1 MLAYNQIV
9 KRDIH
14 DWDVDSPPALATT
27 RAGRMIVASS
37 NKDGLLS
44 VLERSR
50 VKRGETPAD
59 LTSPLPLLYQ
69 VPTTTRTNVDVPMSR
84 TEKVRFCPGITGGTE
99 WNGAAYDPRNN
110 TLYAGAVDWCVSLMI
125 QPAGAPIP
133 AAGETWLGAATPQA
147 EMFDSVSK
155 ASGWVTAVDADN
167 GSVRWKYHAPSPIL
181 AGVTPTASGL
191 VFTADM
197 RGNVYAFDS
206 ANGTILWKHDT
217 GQSTGGGVITYTAG
231 GKQLLAVASGMK
243 SPVWPGGASESRMLV
258 FGLK

>member
-1 MLAYNQIV
+1 
-9 KRDIH
+9 
-14 DWDVDSPPALATT
+14 
-27 RAGRMIVASS
+27 
-37 NKDGLLS
+37 
-44 VLERSR
+44 
-50 VKRGETPAD
+50 
-59 LTSPLPLLYQ
+59 LLYQ
-69 VPTTTRTNVDVPMSR
+69 VPTTTRTNVDAPMSR
-84 TEKVRFCPGITGGTE
+84 TQKVRFCPGITGGTE

-125 QPAGAPIP
+125 EPEDAPIP
-133 AAGETWLGAATPQA
+133 AAGATWLAAATPQA

-167 GSVRWKYHAPSPIL
+167 GSVRWKYHASSPIL

-197 RGNVYAFDS
+197 KGNVYAFD
-206 ANGTILWKHDT
+206 ATNGKILWQHDT
-217 GQSTGGGVITYTAG
+217 GQSTGGGVITYAVS

-243 SPVWPGGASESRMLV
+243 SPVWPGGASESRVLV